1 MSNVNNTTVF
11 LVSWDMT
18 GLEACV
24 NISDIEKQKVWAVL
38 NDQPVNTNLNAIV
51 SSVLLRARYNA
62 QRHYEVYTIQVS
74 NGIAEEDLRQM
85 FEDSPQ
91 AAADLI
97 RDRGVKLYSD
107 RINQKTQVIQ

>member
-1 MSNVNNTTVF
+1 MSTATDTTVF

-18 GLEACV
+18 GLEACI
-24 NISDIEKQKVWAVL
+24 NISDIEKEQMWAVL
-38 NDQPVNTNLNAIV
+38 GNQKSTTNLNAIV

-62 QRHYEVYTIQVS
+62 QRHYEVYTVQVS
-74 NGIAEEDLRQM
+74 NGITEEDLRQM
-85 FEDSPQ
+85 FENSPQ
-91 AAADLI
+91 TAADLI

>member
-1 MSNVNNTTVF
+1 MPDNSTVF

-24 NISDIEKQKVWAVL
+24 NISDIDKQQMWATL
-38 NDQPVNTNLNAIV
+38 SDQPKEGPSLNHIV
-51 SSVLLRARYNA
+51 GSILLRARYNA

-74 NGIAEEDLRQM
+74 DGIDEQDLRQM
-85 FEDSPQ
+85 FEDNPQ
-91 AAADLI
+91 YAADLI
-97 RDRGVKLYSD
+97 RERGNKLYSD